1 MFIQTEATPNPATL
15 KFLPGQSVMESG
27 TANFATRK
35 DADSSPLAMR
45 LYEVEGVTGVFFGG
59 DFITVTKT
67 DDQDWSLLKPPILG
81 AIMEHFT
88 AAAPLF
94 TDDSAVSAHAASG
107 EDDELVSRIKELLDT
122 RVRPSVAQDGGDI
135 LFQGF
140 QSGVVYLRMQ
150 GSCSGC
156 PSSTATLKVGIENL
170 LRHHIPEVI
179 EVRAV

>member
-1 MFIQTEATPNPATL
+1 VCLHA
-15 KFLPGQSVMESG
+15 
-27 TANFATRK
+27 
-35 DADSSPLAMR
+35 
-45 LYEVEGVTGVFFGG
+45 VEGGTGVFFGG
-59 DFITVTKT
+59 DFITVTKS
-67 DDQDWSLLKPPILG
+67 DDQDWSLLKTPILG

-94 TDDSAVSAHAASG
+94 TDSSAVSAHADSG

-122 RVRPSVAQDGGDI
+122 RVRPGVAQDGGDI
-135 LFQGF
+135 LFHGF